1 MKNSPL
7 LTKINDYEIWRNKLE
22 KTVSDYRDWLA
33 RSPHTDSIK
42 ELRLHD
48 MLESIHHD
56 QLVITFLADE
66 SRGKTETINALF
78 FPDLDFSFFP
88 RREGESSICSTEVY
102 WNQDEDPCIK
112 LLPISTRR
120 SEDTLAYL
128 KTTPNVWQTYK
139 LEIDNPTQV
148 QSTLSKLSEQLD
160 VTQSEA
166 FSLGLWDENDPLMAE
181 SVEKTGRIK
190 VPVWR
195 HAIINYPHPALKS
208 GLVVI
213 DTPGLDKLS
222 SEPELMLNNIPNSN
236 AAVFLTAT
244 DTGVTPKDITIWN
257 EFIKNKLKH
266 KYILLNKIDVLWERH
281 NSEQSLENAINSRVT
296 MTAHQLHTTPDIV
309 FPISAQEAHKAKLNY
324 DGTLLNKS
332 ALPQF
337 EKTIGQELIESKH
350 IDLGKNIAQE
360 CSVMVKNSRKIM
372 QQRRISLRSQVE
384 ELKALKG
391 KNQDEAQAMLKKVVL
406 QKKKYEASIPTFNLA
421 NEKITK
427 HGKVLLKHLS
437 STYLDSSIKSSR
449 KEIGDSWT
457 TVGLN
462 RGMRNLMKQAN
473 DLATYVTQEGKKI
486 KKLAD
491 NVYDVF
497 QSKHGFEIF
506 EAPELDM
513 SNFLSNMR
521 ELEKVTD
528 DFCRDPINVMTEKH
542 FLVRKFF
549 LGLGTRKQK
558 IFDQA
563 RKECEH
569 WLLDVLSTLKSQMA
583 EHKAMLTQR
592 TQNLMKANDSAK
604 ALEAQLI
611 AVQKEYDQLNT
622 ESKAMDEMLLN
633 LMSAMQPAHKAEA
646 AENTLN
652 LPELTFVTPE
662 ANQSTSANAA

>member
-1 MKNSPL
+1 MNHSPL
-7 LTKINDYEIWRNKLE
+7 LTKINDYELWRNKLE

-33 RSPHTDSIK
+33 KSPHTDSIK

-48 MLESIHHD
+48 MLQSIQHD

-78 FPDLDFSFFP
+78 FADLGFSFFP
-88 RREGESSICSTEVY
+88 KKDGESSICSTEVY
-102 WNQDEDPCIK
+102 WHKDEEPCIK

-120 SEDTLAYL
+120 TEDTLAYL

-139 LEIDNPTQV
+139 LDINDPEQV
-148 QSTLSKLSEQLD
+148 KSTLSKLSEQLD

-166 FSLGLWDENDPLMAE
+166 FSLGLWDENDALMAE
-181 SVEKTGRIK
+181 SVQKTGRIK

-195 HAIINYPHPALKS
+195 HAMINYPHAALKS

-222 SEPELMLNNIPNSN
+222 SEPELMLNNIPNSD

-266 KYILLNKIDVLWERH
+266 KYILLNKIDVLWDRFKTP
-281 NSEQSLENAINSRVT
+281 QSLENAISSRVT
-296 MTAHQLHTTPDIV
+296 MTAHQLHTTPSIV
-309 FPISAQEAHKAKLNY
+309 YPISAQEALKAKNTN
-324 DGTLLNKS
+324 DEALLNKS
-332 ALPQF
+332 ALISL
-337 EKTIGQELIESKH
+337 EKIMGKELIEAKQ
-350 IDLGKNIAQE
+350 IDIGKSIAQE

-372 QQRRISLRSQVE
+372 QQRRISLRGQVE

-391 KNQDEAQAMLKKVVL
+391 KNVQEAQAMLKKVVQ

-437 STYLDSSIKSSR
+437 STYLDTAIKKSR
-449 KEIGDSWT
+449 QEIGESWT

-462 RGMRNLMKQAN
+462 NGMRNLMKQAN
-473 DLATYVTQEGKKI
+473 ELATYVTQEGKKI

-491 NVYDVF
+491 SVYDVF

-506 EAPELDM
+506 EAPELNM
-513 SNFLSNMR
+513 SNFLNDMR

-583 EHKAMLTQR
+583 EHKTTLTQR

-604 ALEAQLI
+604 ALEAQLKE
-611 AVQKEYDQLNT
+611 VQSEYDQLNQ
-622 ESKAMDEMLLN
+622 ESKAMDEMLLS
-633 LMSAMQPAHKAEA
+633 LMNAMQPAHKAEA
-646 AENTLN
+646 ALNTLN
-652 LPELTFVTPE
+652 LPELTFAFPKKDVD
-662 ANQSTSANAA
+662 SAPTAA